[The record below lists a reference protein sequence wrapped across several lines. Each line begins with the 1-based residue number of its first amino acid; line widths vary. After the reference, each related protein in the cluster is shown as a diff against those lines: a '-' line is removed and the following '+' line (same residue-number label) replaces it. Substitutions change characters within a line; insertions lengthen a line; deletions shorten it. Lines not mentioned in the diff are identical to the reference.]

1 MAQNEAQQPDQNSV
15 FSRRLIL
22 EEHIHFSY
30 CVLAMLGMFNL
41 CVVWWKTKSE
51 DKFYHDSTCVL
62 AMLGMFILL
71 MLMLMLGMFNLLMLM
86 LMLGMFNL
94 LIAFILTTLLN
105 L

>member
-1 MAQNEAQQPDQNSV
+1 
-15 FSRRLIL
+15 
-22 EEHIHFSY
+22 
-30 CVLAMLGMFNL
+30 MLGMFNL

-71 MLMLMLGMFNLLMLM
+71 MLMLMLGMFNLL
-86 LMLGMFNL
+86 
-94 LIAFILTTLLN
+94 IAFILTTLLN